1 MNSDNL
7 LLSTKRGRI
16 ILVIGAIFAI
26 AIIAL
31 IVVFIMG
38 YKKEDEPVTPSPGE
52 GKYSEEVDPVSGETI
67 RNNIGDPEGE
77 DDSVVLIGF
86 YQLKTMG
93 LTADQ
98 YSAVVNTVVR
108 YISKNR
114 PEIKQISYKKD
125 SYKYLSKNFDKS
137 FFIFVTNA
145 GESFDVTL
153 DTKNSIKDID
163 ITIEKSK

>member
-1 MNSDNL
+1 MESNNL

-16 ILVIGAIFAI
+16 ILAIGAVFII

-31 IVVFIMG
+31 IVVFVLG
-38 YKKEDEPVTPSPGE
+38 YKKDDGSITPPE
-52 GKYSEEVDPVSGETI
+52 EEHFIEEVDEVSGETI
-67 RNNIGDPEGE
+67 RTNKGDREGAY
-77 DDSVVLIGF
+77 DDMIVMIGF

-93 LTADQ
+93 LSADQ
-98 YSAVVNTVVR
+98 YSAVVNTVVK